1 MSPPCPRPRPSV
13 LESTAPPA
21 LTTMNPDLEKLV
33 DLHRADMELKRIDA
47 ELAEVPRLRQA
58 LEERLAG
65 ERGRLEAAREA
76 LEASRKARKDNEARV
91 QVLEEKRSKYKGQ
104 LMDVKTNK
112 EYTAMLHEIETVE
125 REIGSREDRILEEM
139 EQAETLAGDVRREEE
154 AFRDV
159 ETDARSQGAELD
171 RREKKLTGECET
183 LARQRDEVAAT
194 ISEEPLHLYRRVAGL
209 RGTGVAEA
217 RDAMCQTCHVK
228 LRPQMWVELKLN
240 DELFQC
246 PSCLRILYYEPPPPT
261 VVAEP

>member
-1 MSPPCPRPRPSV
+1 
-13 LESTAPPA
+13 
-21 LTTMNPDLEKLV
+21 MNADLEKLIR
-33 DLHRADMELKRIDA
+33 LHQAESQLKQLES
-47 ELAEVPRLRQA
+47 ELADVPRLRQEI
-58 LEERLAG
+58 EERVRG
-65 ERGRLEAAREA
+65 ERERLDAARAAVEESQKTRRQLETEVQDLEA
-76 LEASRKARKDNEARV
+76 
-91 QVLEEKRSKYKGQ
+91 KRSRYKGQ

-139 EQAETLAGDVRREEE
+139 ERAETLGGDVRSEEA

-159 ETDARSQGAELD
+159 ESDARSQSAELD
-171 RREKKLTGECET
+171 GREKRLAGERET

-240 DELFQC
+240 DVLFQC
-246 PSCLRILYYEPPPPT
+246 PSCLRILYYDPPPPT